1 MNQNKEFDTLI
12 VSGGGF
18 NGLQFLGIIKYLE
31 EKNLLIKINKF
42 IGVSMGAFINLL
54 VIVGYKFKDI
64 ENFITKFDFSKIFD
78 LKFEKIITEDNIKGL
93 TNGENFDKLIKKFL
107 NNKELKENITFKELY
122 EITKKNYIIIVTN
135 LTQDKIEIINHEN
148 YPNLPIYIGLRM
160 TSCIPIFFE
169 PIEYNNNFYVDG
181 VMKDNFPI
189 QILNDEEIS
198 KTLGIVLQLEQS
210 EYDVKNMT
218 TYSYLLHLYRVLT
231 NEPIRNKIK
240 KYKELCKLFIINP
253 KINSFNFQIKNE
265 ERIELINYGYELCK
279 SLI

>member
-31 EKNLLIKINKF
+31 EINLLIKINKF

-54 VIVGYKFKDI
+54 VIIGYKFKDI

-169 PIEYNNNFYVDG
+169 PIEYNNNFYIDG

>member
-1 MNQNKEFDTLI
+1 
-12 VSGGGF
+12 
-18 NGLQFLGIIKYLE
+18 
-31 EKNLLIKINKF
+31 
-42 IGVSMGAFINLL
+42 
-54 VIVGYKFKDI
+54 
-64 ENFITKFDFSKIFD
+64 
-78 LKFEKIITEDNIKGL
+78 
-93 TNGENFDKLIKKFL
+93 
-107 NNKELKENITFKELY
+107 
-122 EITKKNYIIIVTN
+122 
-135 LTQDKIEIINHEN
+135 
-148 YPNLPIYIGLRM
+148 
-160 TSCIPIFFE
+160 
-169 PIEYNNNFYVDG
+169 
-181 VMKDNFPI
+181 MKDNFPI

>member
-181 VMKDNFPI
+181 VLKDNFPI

-198 KTLGIVLQLEQS
+198 KTLGIVLQLEES

>member
-135 LTQDKIEIINHEN
+135 ITKDKIEIINHEN

>member
-31 EKNLLIKINKF
+31 EINLLIKINKF

-54 VIVGYKFKDI
+54 VIIGYKFKDI

-169 PIEYNNNFYVDG
+169 PIEYNNNFYIDG

-189 QILNDEEIS
+189 QILNDDEIS